1 VSVPRV
7 EIEGKKYP
15 PKIGKHHS
23 RRRGGGAHV
32 RSEVSGPTIPAMVRD
47 AAERFGD
54 AEAVVDGDRRVGF
67 AELSDLVNGAARA
80 LVASGLEA
88 GDCAPVWAPNP
99 LAWVIAPLGGTTAG
113 GGVGAR
119 HTALPGAGGRVRPR
133 PQPRPHAVHGARLPR
148 HRLSRTARR
157 RGRGAARAR
166 AHRAHVR

>member
-88 GDCAPVWAPNP
+88 GGRAPPWGPDPPPRGTAPP
-99 LAWVIAPLGGTTAG
+99 GGATAG
-113 GGVGAR
+113 GGVPTRHHPPPGAR
-119 HTALPGAGGRVRPR
+119 GA
-133 PQPRPHAVHGARLPR
+133 
-148 HRLSRTARR
+148 
-157 RGRGAARAR
+157 
-166 AHRAHVR
+166 

>member
-67 AELSDLVNGAARA
+67 AELSDLVTGAARA

-88 GDCAPVWAPNP
+88 GDCAAVWAPNSP
-99 LAWVIAPLGGTTAG
+99 AWIVAALRVTTAG
-113 GGVGAR
+113 GGVR
-119 HTALPGAGGRVRPR
+119 PGHHP
-133 PQPRPHAVHGARLPR
+133 L
-148 HRLSRTARR
+148 
-157 RGRGAARAR
+157 
-166 AHRAHVR
+166 